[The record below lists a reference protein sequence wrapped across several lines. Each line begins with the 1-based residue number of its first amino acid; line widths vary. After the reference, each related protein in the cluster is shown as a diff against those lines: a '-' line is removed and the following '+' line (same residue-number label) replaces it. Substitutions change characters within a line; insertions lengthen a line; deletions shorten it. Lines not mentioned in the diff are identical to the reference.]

1 MRFLFFRSISIIKS
15 LEGWY
20 QSPLFLLSLPP
31 SVSIFSTLMFNV
43 FKFVSKLFH
52 ILASFAVQTFWIQIR
67 IDKTSGPDQDSVG
80 LTIVLFGFFCCFFFV
95 VVVVVFF
102 FRFFLR
108 MISFLLFFCLF
119 VSVDALHA
127 SQHFSVMSR
136 PFLCCMFNWFNPGLP
151 VPTKLKNC

>member
-52 ILASFAVQTFWIQIR
+52 ILANFAVQTFWIQIR

-80 LTIVLFGFFCCFFFV
+80 LTIVLFFFVVFLFFV
-95 VVVVVFF
+95 VVVFSGFFAYDFFLAFF
-102 FRFFLR
+102 FV
-108 MISFLLFFCLF
+108 CLF
-119 VSVDALHA
+119 QLMRYMPVNTFQSCQDLFYVVCSTGSTQDYL
-127 SQHFSVMSR
+127 SR
-136 PFLCCMFNWFNPGLP
+136 HN
-151 VPTKLKNC
+151 

>member
-52 ILASFAVQTFWIQIR
+52 TLASFAVQTFWIQIR

-80 LTIVLFGFFCCFFFV
+80 LTIVFGFFCFVFFLFFCCCFFFQG
-95 VVVVVFF
+95 
-102 FRFFLR
+102 FLR
-108 MISFLLFFCLF
+108 MISFLLFFVCLF
-119 VSVDALHA
+119 QLMRYMPVNTFQSCQDLFYVVCSTGSTQDYL
-127 SQHFSVMSR
+127 SR
-136 PFLCCMFNWFNPGLP
+136 HN
-151 VPTKLKNC
+151 

>member
-1 MRFLFFRSISIIKS
+1 MRFLFFRFISIIKS

-80 LTIVLFGFFCCFFFV
+80 LTIVFLFFFCFVFCFFCFFLLLFFFSGFFAYD
-95 VVVVVFF
+95 
-102 FRFFLR
+102 FFLA
-108 MISFLLFFCLF
+108 FFCLF

-151 VPTKLKNC
+151 VPT